1 MTQIHDV
8 WHRPLTDLRISVT
21 DRCNFRCVFCMPPD
35 RTYRFVPRKELLTYE
50 EIERVVRI
58 LTRLGVRKI
67 RLTGGE
73 PLLRRDIERLISR
86 LAGIPGITDLALT
99 TNGVLLADRA
109 RALREAG
116 LHRVTV
122 SLHSLRDDVFG
133 RMNGRGQPV
142 DVVLRGIRAAI
153 DAGLH
158 PVKVN
163 VVVIRGV
170 NDDEIVSIARFF
182 KAWGVIVRF
191 IEYMDVGTVND
202 WSMDR
207 VVPATEI
214 VRQIH
219 AEMPLEPIGRVMP
232 NEVAERYRYRDDGLE
247 IGVIA
252 SVTRPFCRTCT
263 RLRLSAQG
271 QLYTCLF
278 ASVGFDLRARLRSGS
293 TDDEIAAWI
302 RTIWTRRKDRYSE
315 ERMVHIA
322 QNPRPKTRVEMFEV
336 GG

>member
-1 MTQIHDV
+1 MTRIRDS
-8 WHRPLTDLRISVT
+8 WNRPLTDLRISVT

-58 LTRLGVRKI
+58 LTRLGVRK
-67 RLTGGE
+67 
-73 PLLRRDIERLISR
+73 
-86 LAGIPGITDLALT
+86 
-99 TNGVLLADRA
+99 
-109 RALREAG
+109 AG

-133 RMNGRGQPV
+133 RMNGRGQSV
-142 DVVLRGIRAAI
+142 DVVLRGIRAAL

-163 VVVIRGV
+163 VVVIRGI
-170 NDDEIVSIARFF
+170 NDDEIVPIDRIF
-182 KAWGVIVRF
+182 KTWGVIVRF

-207 VVPATEI
+207 VVPAAEI
-214 VRQIH
+214 VRRIH
-219 AEMPLEPIGRVMP
+219 AEMPLEPIGRIAP

-278 ASVGFDLRARLRSGS
+278 ASVGFDLRTRLRSGA
-293 TDDEIAAWI
+293 TDDEIAEWI
-302 RTIWTRRKDRYSE
+302 QAIWTRRKDRYSE
-315 ERMVHIA
+315 ERMTRVV
-322 QNPRPKTRVEMFEV
+322 QVPRPKTRVEMFEV